1 MNGVIAVNG
10 EIAGGVTS
18 TAAMEIAV
26 IPGAE
31 AAVAAEISEETA
43 AAVVIEIGAMADMA
57 MEVAAT
63 SVRVSCPSLP
73 KAFA

>member
-1 MNGVIAVNG
+1 MNGVIAVTG
-10 EIAGGVTS
+10 EIAGGATS

-31 AAVAAEISEETA
+31 AAVAVEISEETA
-43 AAVVIEIGAMADMA
+43 AAVIVIGATVAMA
-57 MEVAAT
+57 MVADAT

-73 KAFA
+73 KASA